1 MEELLIWLSQCPS
14 LQGETLNP
22 DYLPSYSGWS
32 LTVMKSSVRTDI
44 LGGAVRSY
52 TLKIT
57 RRHTVQN
64 NADRLAVIGALENLA
79 AWARDNPP
87 PGTQVKLMGMPEFT
101 ARNTNGVEDIS
112 VTFTLRT

>member
-1 MEELLIWLSQCPS
+1 MEEILVWLSQCPS

-32 LTVMKSSVRTDI
+32 LSVVRSSVRTDI
-44 LGGAVRSY
+44 LGNAVRFH

-64 NADRLAVIGALENLA
+64 NADRLALLSSLEDLA
-79 AWARDNPP
+79 AWAKENPL
-87 PGTQVKLMGMPEFT
+87 PGSQVKLTGLPEFT
-101 ARNTNGVEDIS
+101 SRNTSGVEDIS
-112 VTFTLRT
+112 ITFTLRT